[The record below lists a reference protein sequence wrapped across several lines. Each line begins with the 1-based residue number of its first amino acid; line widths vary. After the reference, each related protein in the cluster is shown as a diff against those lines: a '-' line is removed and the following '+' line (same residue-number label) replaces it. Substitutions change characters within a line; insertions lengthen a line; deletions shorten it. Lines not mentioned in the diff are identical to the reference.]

1 MKFESIVG
9 EDPAILERSLEK
21 ANCWALSCYM
31 IFFFFNSVNNNCLT
45 LRQHVFWL
53 SDFWVPRKSSSQ
65 CCVLHASLRV
75 LRESC
80 HTSSH
85 VVLKPLAALCF
96 LSDEPLTRYSFLC
109 DCHSV
114 SISMIACY
122 CKTSGCT
129 GVWHEHVMCPAD
141 NLVKYSVPWPVCVF
155 KCLCLELCS
164 FLGPLHS

>member
-9 EDPAILERSLEK
+9 EDPAILEKSLEK
-21 ANCWALSCYM
+21 ANSWALSC
-31 IFFFFNSVNNNCLT
+31 SVNNNCLT
-45 LRQHVFWL
+45 LRQHVLWL
-53 SDFWVPRKSSSQ
+53 SDFWVPRTTSSQ
-65 CCVLHASLRV
+65 CCVLYSSFRV

-85 VVLKPLAALCF
+85 VVLMPLAALCF
-96 LSDEPLTRYSFLC
+96 LSDEPSTCYSFLC

-122 CKTSGCT
+122 SKWLVRNKRFRCT

-141 NLVKYSVPWPVCVF
+141 NLVKYSIPWPVCVF

-164 FLGPLHS
+164 FLGTLHS